1 MDKGIIA
8 LAAALVAVAGCG
20 AERRASPAA
29 VDTLVLD
36 VVDTIGCDGPDT
48 SQVFGL
54 LRSAEWTPD
63 GCIAVLD
70 MHRGAVQL
78 FSADGVELSRLGR
91 SGEGPGEFSIPGT
104 MTVLGDG
111 SIAVADL
118 VGGKVVV
125 FGPGGSLLREI
136 RGFSPTPPL
145 ELQGL
150 DDTSYAAMSMSMTAA
165 GGDAG
170 GSLRLVRYSGT
181 AEPDQVYAE
190 YPMEL
195 GNRVGDSRNPRF
207 DFACTP
213 DGRVI
218 VSEQSDTLLYVRRF
232 ARDGS
237 EDLSLRRGYE
247 RIPWP
252 EEERGEAL
260 ALSIMME
267 NGNATTEARSVP
279 VEDEYRTVVN
289 SIHCDSLGRIWLEMT
304 DTAETRF
311 EVLSPEGD
319 LLFVAVPGDP
329 EILEGCSFSITP
341 HGMLAID
348 ANPDDWPKVLL
359 LELRDRSTAAAV
371 PAGQP
376 DGGR

>member
-1 MDKGIIA
+1 MKYA
-8 LAAALVAVAGCG
+8 ATVAAAALVAVPGCG
-20 AERRASPAA
+20 GERQAATVA
-29 VDTLVLD
+29 VDTLQMA

-63 GCIAVLD
+63 GRIAVLD

-118 VGGKVVV
+118 VGGKVVF
-125 FGPGGSLLREI
+125 FGSDGTLLREV
-136 RGFSPTPPL
+136 RGFSPAPPL

-150 DDTSYAAMSMSMTAA
+150 DDSSYAAMSMSMAA
-165 GGDAG
+165 VGGNAG

-181 AEPDQVYAE
+181 SEPDLVYAE
-190 YPMEL
+190 YPMEF

-207 DFACTP
+207 EFACTP

-218 VSEQSDTLLYVRRF
+218 ISEQSDTLLSVRRF
-232 ARDGS
+232 GRDGS
-237 EDLSLRRGYE
+237 EDLSLRRIYE

-260 ALSIMME
+260 ALSITVLD
-267 NGNATTEARSVP
+267 GNATTEARSVP

-289 SIHCDSLGRIWLEMT
+289 SVHCDSLGRIWLEMT

-311 EVLSPEGD
+311 DVLSPEGQ
-319 LLFVAVPGDP
+319 LLFVAVPQDP

-341 HGMLAID
+341 HGMLAVD

-359 LELRDRSTAAAV
+359 LELLEH
-371 PAGQP
+371 P
-376 DGGR
+376 